1 MKNLEMCLSTGKCVL
16 LENLN
21 EEVDASL
28 EPILNKAFTKKGLS
42 MYVTLND
49 KQVEV
54 KKDFR
59 LQMTTKLSRP
69 HQLPDV
75 CVTCLIINFM
85 ATEAGLTDQMSN
97 LMLEMDQKD
106 NYNAFRDAKSIEA
119 GLKKD
124 MTDIE
129 DIILREMNNKEVEL
143 LDNTVLIAELDNA
156 KVKKEELDK
165 HEKKSRLIIKD

>member
-1 MKNLEMCLSTGKCVL
+1 
-16 LENLN
+16 
-21 EEVDASL
+21 
-28 EPILNKAFTKKGLS
+28 
-42 MYVTLND
+42 
-49 KQVEV
+49 
-54 KKDFR
+54 
-59 LQMTTKLSRP
+59 
-69 HQLPDV
+69 
-75 CVTCLIINFM
+75 M

-97 LMLEMDQKD
+97 LMLEMDYKD

-119 GLKKD
+119 GLRKD